1 MIKNKKVNFNSTQ
14 LYIKEREL
22 VEKLD
27 EYYEQLGCTNKSDFL
42 RDLVEIGLEASI
54 GKSISN
60 AKTKDIEL
68 LKEKIDEYQLSLKEN
83 TDLIKDNVSILIK
96 TIKQNDDHIDNQLG
110 PITKNINLILTR
122 LDKQEEFNKTVLV
135 ALANIYTMEYS
146 KRFRYK
152 LKENE
157 IRNGEHDD
165 FPNFFKERISNN
177 HE

>member
-1 MIKNKKVNFNSTQ
+1 M
-14 LYIKEREL
+14 
-22 VEKLD
+22 
-27 EYYEQLGCTNKSDFL
+27 
-42 RDLVEIGLEASI
+42 
-54 GKSISN
+54 
-60 AKTKDIEL
+60 
-68 LKEKIDEYQLSLKEN
+68 EKIYKVIAVVAVIMCIVLMTWNIFLIKEN
-83 TDLIKDNVSILIK
+83 TDLIKDNVSVLIK

-152 LKENE
+152 PKENE